1 MKQTGSFIQIL
12 LHYLI
17 FTTQLDLFNAAIVV
31 VKWMNRVNYAILTEE
46 LIKIWSSAGVTST
59 SAVSPIGR
67 RWESAK
73 LRERSAKL
81 RGLKSERYYYP
92 KRKIILL
99 KVIFMYINICIWSI
113 CTSHVVCI
121 SNYEIEL
128 SWCMVAALMRGH
140 KLVLQLYLMVEG

>member
-12 LHYLI
+12 LHYWI
-17 FTTQLDLFNAAIVV
+17 FTTQLDLFKAAIVV
-31 VKWMNRVNYAILTEE
+31 VKRMNRVNYAILTEE
-46 LIKIWSSAGVTST
+46 LIKIWCSAGVTLT

-67 RWESAK
+67 RWE
-73 LRERSAKL
+73 SAKL

-128 SWCMVAALMRGH
+128 SWCMVAALMH
-140 KLVLQLYLMVEG
+140 